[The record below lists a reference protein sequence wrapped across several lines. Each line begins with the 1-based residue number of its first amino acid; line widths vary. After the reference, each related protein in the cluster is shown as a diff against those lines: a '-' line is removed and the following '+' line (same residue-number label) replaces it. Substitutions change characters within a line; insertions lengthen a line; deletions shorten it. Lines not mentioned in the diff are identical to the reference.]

1 MKKLITLFLLIPII
15 SISQVVKG
23 EKIFSIKV
31 AVGEWQS
38 SVGEYL
44 NLKTIYAPYAKG
56 VFEGIAEG
64 KVLPIGGDFPL
75 YYLENDNTYW
85 RFRTSSK
92 KYKYLTDVMGVGFG
106 SVLNA
111 ESEYHFQH
119 DIYDITLN

>member
-1 MKKLITLFLLIPII
+1 MKKLITLFLIIPII

-56 VFEGIAEG
+56 VFEGIAE
-64 KVLPIGGDFPL
+64 
-75 YYLENDNTYW
+75 
-85 RFRTSSK
+85 
-92 KYKYLTDVMGVGFG
+92 
-106 SVLNA
+106 
-111 ESEYHFQH
+111 
-119 DIYDITLN
+119 

>member
-44 NLKTIYAPYAKG
+44 NLKTKW
-56 VFEGIAEG
+56 EG
-64 KVLPIGGDFPL
+64 KNLNEKLVNLNNKKVIIKINPKL
-75 YYLENDNTYW
+75 
-85 RFRTSSK
+85 FRPSEVNILKGNSNLAK
-92 KYKYLTDVMGVGFG
+92 KELKWYPKTNLKQLVKIMIDEEIKFYKK
-106 SVLNA
+106 
-111 ESEYHFQH
+111 
-119 DIYDITLN
+119 